1 MIKKTV
7 FFILLGIHI
16 SGTNLLAQD
25 PVYTQ
30 FSNSILSYNP
40 ACTGLYEG
48 LHVRFITRNQAPAL
62 ETTIR
67 SYHFSADLADRNL
80 PGSGGLGLVVNTDNE
95 GAGFV
100 NKYNLGVSFAVRV
113 PFTRSIVGQMGIK
126 AGLLRKYIDWD
137 EFERS
142 KTTDERYGYLSDSA
156 YVRPNVNSINRPD
169 FGVGGVVQFVNGK
182 GCLSGTVGLS
192 VDHLFEPDESFLQ
205 TEKAPLPRKWTANV
219 DLVWSV
225 NCHSGHNGL
234 KPNVMKLNPGIV
246 IQHQG
251 NISTLMAGMNATKY
265 GLYLGL
271 WYKGEFGTYQCN
283 TTSLIA
289 GYRYVFAENMS
300 IKFTYSYDKPLSE
313 IEKKTGGAHEIS
325 LVLEFNTLKLFKGSG
340 SAAYRSS
347 GPQHLDNQ
355 LAQLAL

>member
-1 MIKKTV
+1 MIKKNV
-7 FFILLGIHI
+7 FFILLGVYF
-16 SGTNLLAQD
+16 SVTNLLAQD

-30 FSNSILSYNP
+30 FTNSILSYNP
-40 ACTGLYEG
+40 AYTGIYEG
-48 LHVRFITRNQAPAL
+48 LHIRFLTRNQAPAL
-62 ETTIR
+62 ETTFR
-67 SYHFSADLADRNL
+67 SYHFGADLADRNL
-80 PGSGGLGLVVNTDNE
+80 PGSGGLGLVVNADNE
-95 GAGFV
+95 GTMFV
-100 NKYNLGVSFAVRV
+100 NKYNLGASFAVRV
-113 PFTRSIVGQMGIK
+113 PFTRSIVGQLGIK
-126 AGLLRKYIDWD
+126 AGLLRKYIDWA

-142 KTTDERYGYLSDSA
+142 KTNDDRYEYLYDSA
-156 YVRPNVNSINRPD
+156 YVRPDVSAINRPD
-169 FGVGGVVQFVNGK
+169 FAVGGVVQFVNGK

-205 TEKAPLPRKWTANV
+205 TGNAPLPRKWTANA

-225 NCHSGHNGL
+225 KCHSGNNAL
-234 KPNVMKLNPGIV
+234 KSSVMKLNPGIV

-300 IKFTYSYDKPLSE
+300 IKFTYSYDKPLSG
-313 IEKKTGGAHEIS
+313 IEKKNGGAHEIS

-340 SAAYRSS
+340 RAAYHGS
-347 GPQHLDNQ
+347 GPQLLDTQ